1 MRQLLSKAYRV
12 SSEVITWGV
21 AGFPLSV
28 MREQRLAIC
37 AQCPN
42 YQVRERTC
50 SLCGCF
56 MPVKA
61 SLATSSCPEDRWSN
75 RTTAE
80 PGAYHKHCD
89 C

>member
-1 MRQLLSKAYRV
+1 MRALLSKAYRV
-12 SSEVITWGV
+12 SSEVTAWGA
-21 AGFPLSV
+21 AGFPLSA

-42 YQVRERTC
+42 YQIRRRTC

-61 SLATSSCPEDRWSN
+61 SIATSSCPEERWSN
-75 RTTAE
+75 LTTAE
-80 PGAYHKHCD
+80 PGAYQKHCD